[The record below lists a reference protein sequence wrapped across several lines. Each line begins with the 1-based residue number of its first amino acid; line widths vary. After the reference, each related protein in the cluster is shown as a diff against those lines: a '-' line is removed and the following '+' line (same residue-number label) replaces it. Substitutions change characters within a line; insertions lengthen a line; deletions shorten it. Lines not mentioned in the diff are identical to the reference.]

1 MLLKKLLF
9 KKNIICRPQKV
20 QWRPYTKDFFFFF
33 QNKTASLKLTLKVRW
48 ERPPTNSR
56 REGGRRRED
65 NGESTKSEVKIGS
78 ATSELTV
85 SECELSFS
93 FQPSFPWGI

>member
-1 MLLKKLLF
+1 MATLYKG
-9 KKNIICRPQKV
+9 
-20 QWRPYTKDFFFFF
+20 FFFF